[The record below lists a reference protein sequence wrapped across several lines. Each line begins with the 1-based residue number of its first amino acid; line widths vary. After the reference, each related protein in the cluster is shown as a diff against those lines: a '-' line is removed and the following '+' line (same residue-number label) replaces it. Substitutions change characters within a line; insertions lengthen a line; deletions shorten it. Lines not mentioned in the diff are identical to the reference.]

1 MGEGGGGEAPCGGS
15 YSYRPPRCNGYGH
28 AGTYIHTDIKIN
40 TSTYFVR
47 GTGGPQDAQVV
58 ILAPVAMRMRVAFT
72 HAISSAAVGGAARGW
87 GGAGRGGAGRSDS
100 RHFPDEGLSGEGG
113 GSPEARRPSRH
124 QACQGQR
131 LLPDAGGCLLVQ
143 PKWKERWSHDP
154 NLRQVP
160 ASGPAVDKGIWLWPL
175 AKPSHTSASK
185 AAKGNTMTKEG
196 KRAYLWAFSAS
207 SAQRD
212 TKPCLQAGTLG

>member
-72 HAISSAAVGGAARGW
+72 HAISSAAVGGAARG
-87 GGAGRGGAGRSDS
+87 GVGRGGAGRA
-100 RHFPDEGLSGEGG
+100 RARPC
-113 GSPEARRPSRH
+113 PRRPWPFPAFPMS
-124 QACQGQR
+124 
-131 LLPDAGGCLLVQ
+131 GGCSSWRTRETRRCRITARSCWSIKRSMVASRSVSVYSGGDRCGESSLL
-143 PKWKERWSHDP
+143 R
-154 NLRQVP
+154 VP
-160 ASGPAVDKGIWLWPL
+160 G
-175 AKPSHTSASK
+175 KP
-185 AAKGNTMTKEG
+185 
-196 KRAYLWAFSAS
+196 
-207 SAQRD
+207 
-212 TKPCLQAGTLG
+212 